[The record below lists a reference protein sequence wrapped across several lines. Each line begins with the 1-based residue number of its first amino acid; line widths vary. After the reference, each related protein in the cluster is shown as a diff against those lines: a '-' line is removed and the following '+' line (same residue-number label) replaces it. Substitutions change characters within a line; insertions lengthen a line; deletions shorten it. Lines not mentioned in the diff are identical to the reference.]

1 MTVSAYVNMSKQIGD
16 KDHVKVFAN
25 VDAAEK
31 WFENHPEGVAFACE
45 VLE

>member
-1 MTVSAYVNMSKQIGD
+1 MTVSVYVNMSKQIGD

-31 WFENHPEGVAFACE
+31 W
-45 VLE
+45 LERTILKAWRSRARY